1 MNDIQS
7 TINELAKNTDIRT
20 SVFEI
25 EVQGLKNSSLKLG
38 GRVLYESQL
47 EELRQLMPLMKLEMS
62 AVRVLRREPGEKV
75 HVATTLTGLYEKPTF
90 GQRRASELTYGTEL
104 EVLDTENQWVFTR
117 QADGYL
123 GWVYR
128 PYLSQEAAPEGTHLV
143 IVPSTEVRAE
153 AGDAC
158 KVVTRLV
165 SGTVVP
171 VDTSQDG
178 WSRITAN
185 HSGWIPS
192 RDLRSLSDLPE
203 TPDEKRATLVEDAKR
218 MIGVPYQWG
227 GTSGNGIDCS
237 GFVRLLHQWIGLRV
251 PRDAD
256 MQYAAAKPV
265 EPPFAPGDLFFFHDG
280 DSERRTTHV
289 GMSLGG
295 WRMIHSSRR
304 NNGVYIDDLQELSS
318 LMSTFVGAG
327 SFLR

>member
-7 TINELAKNTDIRT
+7 TINELSKNTDIRT
-20 SVFEI
+20 SLFEI

-47 EELRQLMPLMKLEMS
+47 EELRQLLPLMKLEMS

-75 HVATTLTGLYEKPTF
+75 HVATTLTGLYENPTF
-90 GQRRASELTYGTEL
+90 GRRRASELTYGTEL

-117 QADGYL
+117 QTDGYL

-128 PYLSQEAAPEGTHLV
+128 PYLSQEATPQGTHLV
-143 IVPSTEVRAE
+143 IAPSIEVRAK
-153 AGDAC
+153 ACDAC
-158 KVVTRLV
+158 EVVTRLV
-165 SGTVVP
+165 SGTAVA
-171 VDTSQDG
+171 VDASQEG

-185 HSGWIPS
+185 HSGWIPT
-192 RDLRSLSDLPE
+192 RNLRCLNDLPG
-203 TPDEKRATLVEDAKR
+203 TLDEKRATLIEDAKC

-227 GTSGNGIDCS
+227 GISGNGIDCS
-237 GFVRLLHQWIGLRV
+237 GFVRLLHQWIGLQV

-256 MQYAAAKPV
+256 MQYTAAKPV
-265 EPPFAPGDLFFFHDG
+265 EPPFEPGDLFFFNDG
-280 DSERRTTHV
+280 DSGRNITHV

-295 WRMIHSSRR
+295 LRMIHSSRR
-304 NNGVYIDDLQELSS
+304 NNGVYIDNLQELQP
-318 LMSTFVGAG
+318 LMSTFVSAG